1 MNRSKLTEDEIA
13 KKLRN
18 LGGWSVKDKWLKRK
32 YEFKNF
38 AKSLEFVNQVGE
50 IAEEADHHPDIT
62 FGWGY
67 VNIELTTHD
76 TGGLTERDFDVASKI
91 EVL

>member
-50 IAEEADHHPDIT
+50 IAEEANHHPDIT